1 MKYFLFSQILLISTL
16 CGCTQAEDQWAGVYT
31 NQEIGLIIEVK
42 KSGNQYSGFFELQ
55 KQRYA
60 FTGYTRGAL
69 LEANYNY
76 GGQIVPFTI
85 SATNGVYNLNSEGFD
100 ISMQRSS
107 KASTQALA
115 KSENNKQE
123 DNIASNV
130 PAGNGK
136 RISDPYGGYSFQ
148 VPQGWILKE
157 EGGSYTITAE
167 GEASGFTITPH
178 NFKSKEEMMQ
188 GLDDDNENS
197 ELRVTG
203 KEDFKNGMLFR
214 FEGTANDKPVIVEI
228 ISTLSPYEGGVSFI
242 AAGQPLNYT
251 RKYTELLKVI
261 ANSVRFTKP
270 NMSAAAQQWLS
281 RLKGKQLIYL
291 HTSGG
296 GSEKIVINLAAN
308 GEYSYSNNSSYV
320 SGGSDVLSYAGKDG
334 NSGTWKI
341 QSRNS
346 QTVLVLF
353 GNDNS
358 TREYILTP
366 RSQNGEINLGNRRYF
381 IKSLN

>member
-1 MKYFLFSQILLISTL
+1 
-16 CGCTQAEDQWAGVYT
+16 
-31 NQEIGLIIEVK
+31 
-42 KSGNQYSGFFELQ
+42 
-55 KQRYA
+55 
-60 FTGYTRGAL
+60 
-69 LEANYNY
+69 
-76 GGQIVPFTI
+76 
-85 SATNGVYNLNSEGFD
+85 
-100 ISMQRSS
+100 
-107 KASTQALA
+107 
-115 KSENNKQE
+115 
-123 DNIASNV
+123 
-130 PAGNGK
+130 
-136 RISDPYGGYSFQ
+136 
-148 VPQGWILKE
+148 
-157 EGGSYTITAE
+157 
-167 GEASGFTITPH
+167 
-178 NFKSKEEMMQ
+178 
-188 GLDDDNENS
+188 
-197 ELRVTG
+197 
-203 KEDFKNGMLFR
+203 MLFR

-242 AAGQPLNYT
+242 AAGQPPNYT

-308 GEYSYSNNSSYV
+308 GEYSYSNNSSY
-320 SGGSDVLSYAGKDG
+320 AGKDG